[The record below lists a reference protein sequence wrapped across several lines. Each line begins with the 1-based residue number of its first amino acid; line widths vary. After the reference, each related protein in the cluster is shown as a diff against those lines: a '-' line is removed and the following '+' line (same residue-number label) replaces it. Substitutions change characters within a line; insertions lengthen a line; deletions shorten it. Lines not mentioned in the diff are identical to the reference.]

1 MLQLTISA
9 NRLINYIPCLN
20 KQVTLLITASI
31 HHTMNPLV
39 HSIEQSIL
47 LFLRSK
53 RNTTTSVLFL
63 YLEYYIVNVISTCSG
78 IWWHIESYRLHA
90 VCTSHRTINSKLLLI
105 GLPISSK
112 GNSTCTS
119 PVLIFTRSEMCLSIY
134 ICTYT
139 ATISLIVE
147 LDMTLRALR

>member
-1 MLQLTISA
+1 MSKLNNSTNIIKISQIILPEEIVLIVSITMLQLTVSTD
-9 NRLINYIPCLN
+9 RLVNSLPCLN

-78 IWWHIESYRLHA
+78 IW
-90 VCTSHRTINSKLLLI
+90 
-105 GLPISSK
+105 
-112 GNSTCTS
+112 
-119 PVLIFTRSEMCLSIY
+119 
-134 ICTYT
+134 
-139 ATISLIVE
+139 
-147 LDMTLRALR
+147 